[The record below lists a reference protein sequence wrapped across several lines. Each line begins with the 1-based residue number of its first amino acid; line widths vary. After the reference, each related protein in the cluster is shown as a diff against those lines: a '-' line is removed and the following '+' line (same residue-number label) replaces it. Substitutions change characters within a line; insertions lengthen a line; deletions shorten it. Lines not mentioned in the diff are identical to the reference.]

1 LSATPAVDPALEPGA
16 GRGDRPEIRTERRR
30 SRGLRIRRTE
40 FWVYL
45 FLLPTIVLYGLFTV
59 YPIIGSYWYSF
70 LEWNGFDAHRTFV
83 GLANYREALHD
94 PLFWNAFKI
103 TVLFTVVAVPAKVIL
118 AFLLAMVLNSPRM
131 PWRGFFRTAFFLPVV
146 TTTAIVGVVMQFV
159 FDPASGPVNLILLKL
174 GLIDQGVN
182 FLGDSTTALWTV
194 VAVFT
199 WKWLGTT
206 LIYWLAALQTIP
218 RELYEAASI
227 DGATARRSAWHITL
241 PMLKPFTIIITLL
254 TIESTLQVFD
264 LMLTMTGGGPFYA
277 TQVMEIFIYEQAF
290 ASSVPRL
297 GYASAAAVVF
307 GLFVFALGLLQLLG
321 VRAAQKAR
329 QH

>member
-1 LSATPAVDPALEPGA
+1 LSATPTVETAPGGA
-16 GRGDRPEIRTERRR
+16 KPELRQNRRA

-70 LEWNGFDAHRTFV
+70 VDWNGFDAVKTFV
-83 GLANYREALHD
+83 GFDNYVEALHD
-94 PLFWNAFKI
+94 PLFWNAFKV
-103 TVLFTVVAVPAKVIL
+103 TLMFTVVAVPVKVIL

-159 FDPASGPVNLILLKL
+159 FDPASGPVNLVLMKL
-174 GLIDQGVN
+174 GLIDQGIN
-182 FLGDSTTALWTV
+182 FLGDSSTALWTV
-194 VAVFT
+194 VAVFV
-199 WKWLGTT
+199 WKWLGQT
-206 LIYWLAALQTIP
+206 LIYWLAAMQTIP
-218 RELYEAASI
+218 QELYEAAAI
-227 DGATARRSAWHITL
+227 DGATARRSTWHITL

-254 TIESTLQVFD
+254 TLESTLQVFD
-264 LMLTMTGGGPFYA
+264 LMLTMTGGGPFYS
-277 TQVMEIFIYEQAF
+277 TQVVEIFIYEQAF

-307 GLFVFALGLLQLLG
+307 GLFVFLVGLLQLIG

-329 QH
+329 QR